1 MDVSSVSALA
11 SDYSSSSTAQS
22 SDALAALLRR
32 ANMGPTHPS
41 NSTVSLAQIQTVNI
55 RAHVHIILDLENTSY
70 SQWRRLFDTVFGKFG
85 LRDHVDTAATP
96 RFSDSEW
103 AMIDECIIN
112 WLYTTIST
120 DLLDAVME
128 KDNNVL
134 AVWTAIEE
142 LFHDNCLT
150 SSRNFVPSCKAI
162 FPCLSTTPN

>member
-1 MDVSSVSALA
+1 MVSDGEFDDFVNTFSSPSAAMDVSST
-11 SDYSSSSTAQS
+11 SSSTAQS
-22 SDALAALLRR
+22 PDPIGNLLRH
-32 ANMGPTHPS
+32 ANMGPPPPPP
-41 NSTVSLAQIQTVNI
+41 NPTVSLAQIQSVNI
-55 RAHVHIILDLENTSY
+55 RAHVPIVLDLENTSY

-128 KDNNVL
+128 KDDNAL
-134 AVWTAIEE
+134 AA
-142 LFHDNCLT
+142 
-150 SSRNFVPSCKAI
+150 
-162 FPCLSTTPN
+162 